1 MQGPH
6 QVAQKS
12 MTTTLPAR
20 SCLVTSRVLPGRS
33 RRVTRKSGAGLPIAS
48 STAYLEPAASPA
60 PALRFDVEVKPSG
73 TTKENERLAGS
84 RVEMAPAVQ
93 PNCSIEGVGPLAGR
107 DGVIFRSMDD

>member
-20 SCLVTSRVLPGRS
+20 SYLVTSRVLPGPS
-33 RRVTRKSGAGLPIAS
+33 RRVRPNAGAGLPIAS
-48 STAYLEPAASPA
+48 SPAYWEPVAPPA
-60 PALRFDVEVKPSG
+60 PALRFDVKVKSSG
-73 TTKENERLAGS
+73 ITRANERSEGS

-93 PNCSIEGVGPLAGR
+93 PNCSIKGV
-107 DGVIFRSMDD
+107 